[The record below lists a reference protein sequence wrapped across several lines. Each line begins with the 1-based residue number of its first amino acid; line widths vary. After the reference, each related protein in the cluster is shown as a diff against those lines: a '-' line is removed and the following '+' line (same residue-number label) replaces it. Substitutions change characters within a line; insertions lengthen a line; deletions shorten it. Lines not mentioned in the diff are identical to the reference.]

1 MNQAHNPAIANA
13 PNDSDFQWPSP
24 SELGFIFASALMPYL
39 LACALLAA

>member
-1 MNQAHNPAIANA
+1 MNKNPNPTLAATPNA
-13 PNDSDFQWPSP
+13 ADFHWPSP